1 MRNWIPLLGVDEAGK
16 QDRIT
21 DEEDRSVVSDQI
33 PVSFL
38 SVHLDGKS
46 SRITSRIGRS
56 RLATHSGEAN
66 GNRCALAH
74 LRENGRTAVF
84 ADVVSNFK
92 VTEGT

>member
-1 MRNWIPLLGVDEAGK
+1 MGNWIPLLGVDEAGK

-21 DEEDRSVVSDQI
+21 DEEDRGVVANQI

-46 SRITSRIGRS
+46 SRITSCIRRS

-66 GNRCALAH
+66 GNRCALTN
-74 LRENGRTAVF
+74 LREDGSPAVF
-84 ADVVSNFK
+84 GNIMGHFE